1 MHVAA
6 RARLV
11 LARRPW
17 LYWALVIAAAALVA
31 MMVRSQ
37 LAAVDQ
43 ARGEWGATRTVVVA
57 SRALEPGEPVEV
69 ERIEVPVAV
78 VPPAA
83 LDELPAD
90 ATLRQRVGVG
100 EILTEVDISTRPG
113 PAARA
118 PVGTV
123 VVAISDPLA
132 VHIPLGSSVQI
143 AADGLLVAEMA
154 TVTDAIDDVV
164 FVAVAPAVAVAIAAA
179 AHQGLATVLLLP

>member
-17 LYWALVIAAAALVA
+17 LYWALVIVSAAVVA
-31 MMVRSQ
+31 STVHSQ

-43 ARGEWGATRTVVVA
+43 ARSEWGATRTVVVA
-57 SRALEPGEPVEV
+57 SRSLEPGDRVDV
-69 ERIEVPVAV
+69 ERIEVPVAF

-83 LDELPAD
+83 LDELPVD
-90 ATLRQRVGVG
+90 ASLRQRVGAG
-100 EILTEVDISTRPG
+100 EILTEVDVSTRPG

-132 VHIPLGSSVQI
+132 RHVPLGSAVQI
-143 AADGLLVAEMA
+143 AADGLLLAERA

-164 FVAVAPAVAVAIAAA
+164 FVAVAPAVAAAVAAA
-179 AHQGLATVLLLP
+179 AHQGLTTVLLIP